1 MLSNWN
7 KLSQDVVDSPS
18 LKVEVL
24 KSHLDVVFGDRVL
37 GDYGSSGLMVGLDDH
52 EDLFQSW
59 WFWVLDIFVF
69 LEET

>member
-18 LKVEVL
+18 QDVFKRR
-24 KSHLDVVFGDRVL
+24 LDVAFGDRVL
-37 GDYGSSGLMVGLDDH
+37 ADYGSSGLMVGLDDH

-59 WFWVLDIFVF
+59 WFWVLDILVF
-69 LEET
+69 LEEI